1 MGAAVA
7 STLEALLWVGA
18 STFFVG
24 LLFHPSSYQG
34 ITWATGNATGC
45 ATAVFTLHTHLRPCE
60 RSIKTEMKCDIDTSF
75 SVVAKKGSI
84 GVNTL
89 LLPFENEQVLI
100 FLI

>member
-1 MGAAVA
+1 
-7 STLEALLWVGA
+7 
-18 STFFVG
+18 
-24 LLFHPSSYQG
+24 
-34 ITWATGNATGC
+34 
-45 ATAVFTLHTHLRPCE
+45 
-60 RSIKTEMKCDIDTSF
+60 MKCDIDTSF